1 MATKFLNINKLVAD
15 PDLDAPSFIS
25 GATRVAYF
33 SFKPTP
39 RLDQLLNE
47 IDLAGCTERDA
58 YKLSTSWAASL
69 PEDLQRAI
77 LYFVRCRS
85 VDALVLKGLPVGN
98 ISKISTPI
106 EQGTDRLVG
115 SFEALCMAV
124 AMLYGSPIGYSTQQ
138 NGRLLNDIVPVEK
151 QSAVSNHSGG
161 FEHRFGFHTEDSFMQ
176 NPPNFIQLGC
186 VRNPTKTPVTIS
198 GLGRADTDNMT
209 DSLLREPHFRIGI
222 NPGQSGW
229 KSDDA
234 YLGPLLTGPKRHPF
248 LRFND
253 KETSVLDGELATLKT
268 LERAL
273 NKNAV
278 DLALEPGDV
287 AIINNT
293 RLAHARGSYAAKC
306 DGTDRWLLRLVIYRN
321 LDVIHQFIPDA
332 EFPIIHPG
340 ASE

>member
-1 MATKFLNINKLVAD
+1 MRSVRNGKAIDVATKFLNINRLVAD
-15 PDLDAPSFIS
+15 PDLEAQSFTG
-25 GATRVAYF
+25 GATRVAQF
-33 SFKPTP
+33 SFTATSD
-39 RLDQLLNE
+39 LDRLLNE
-47 IDLAGCTERDA
+47 IDLAGCTEREA
-58 YKLSTSWAASL
+58 YKLATSWAASL

-77 LYFVRCRS
+77 LYFVRCQS
-85 VDALVLKGLPVGN
+85 IDALVLRGLPVGKV
-98 ISKISTPI
+98 SKVSTPI
-106 EQGTDRLVG
+106 EQGEDRLVG

-151 QSAVSNHSGG
+151 QAAVSNHSGG
-161 FEHRFGFHTEDSFMQ
+161 FEHRFGFHTEDSFMK

-186 VRNPTKTPVTIS
+186 VRNPTMTPVTIS
-198 GLGRADTDNMT
+198 GLAHADIDNT
-209 DSLLREPHFRIGI
+209 ITSLLREPCFRIGI

-229 KSDDA
+229 KPEGA
-234 YLGPLLTGPKRHPF
+234 YVGPLLTGPKDHPF

-253 KETSVLDGELATLKT
+253 KETSILDGDPATLKA

-293 RLAHARGSYAAKC
+293 QLAHARVRQRQTPA
-306 DGTDRWLLRLVIYRN
+306 
-321 LDVIHQFIPDA
+321 
-332 EFPIIHPG
+332 
-340 ASE
+340 